1 MYAGRIVVP
10 ASLQTEVLK
19 MLHCGH
25 PGMKRM
31 KSLARQHVY
40 WPGIDQQI
48 EEVVRKCETCATEAK
63 APKKTELHSWPKA
76 KGPWKRMPFIFK
88 YRGEDCQLSTMV
100 FQNLLEL
107 IELYKKAAG
116 TGTLSLGWP
125 STRVGGEAEGPP
137 AEVPDP

>member
-76 KGPWKRMPFIFK
+76 KGPWK
-88 YRGEDCQLSTMV
+88 Q
-100 FQNLLEL
+100 L